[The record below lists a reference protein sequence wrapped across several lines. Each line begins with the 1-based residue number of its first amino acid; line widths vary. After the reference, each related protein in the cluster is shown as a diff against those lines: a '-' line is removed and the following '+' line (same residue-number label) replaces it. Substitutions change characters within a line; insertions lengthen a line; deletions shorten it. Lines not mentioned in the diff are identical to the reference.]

1 MIMKVTFRVRMFPTK
16 EQENKF
22 WQFCGSARF
31 AYNQCLDYKNR
42 IYEETGYSCKVQDML
57 EYLQD
62 LKYSDEYSWLQTIP
76 EAVTKQAVKDLDNAF
91 KRFFK
96 GLSGFPKFKKKGKCR
111 FSFYQ
116 RTDNLKNVD
125 NTHIKITGIS
135 TPVKIRKH
143 KIVKPVSNPRVIF
156 DGKYWFL
163 HYSVDVEE
171 SKDSKLTDNV
181 IGMDLGIKNL
191 GILSDGNIY
200 RNMNKDK
207 NVKILEK
214 RKKRLQRKISRK
226 YRANMD
232 GNTYVKTSNIIKL
245 EKQLRLIERKLRN
258 IRDTHVHTMTAD
270 LVKTKPK
277 AIVMEDL
284 DVMGMLKNKHLSRK
298 IREQCFYKV
307 KEYLKYK
314 CKYYGIQLVLAD
326 RYYPSSKMCSSC
338 GNRKKFLSLSE
349 RVYHCPECGMTMDRD
364 LNAAINLRNYYFA
377 H

>member
-1 MIMKVTFRVRMFPTK
+1 MKVTFRIRMFPTK

-42 IYEETGYSCKVQDML
+42 TYEETGYSCKVQDML

-76 EAVTKQAVKDLDNAF
+76 ESVTKQAVKDLDKAF

-116 RTDNLKNVD
+116 RTDALHNVD
-125 NTHIKITGIS
+125 DTHIKITGIS
-135 TPVKIRKH
+135 TPVRIREH
-143 KIVKPVSNPRVIF
+143 KIIRPVSNPRVIF

-163 HYSVDVEE
+163 HYSVDLKE
-171 SKDSKLTDNV
+171 SEDSGLTDSV
-181 IGMDLGIKNL
+181 VGMDLGIKNL
-191 GILSDGNIY
+191 GILSDGTVY
-200 RNMNKDK
+200 RNINKSK
-207 NVKILEK
+207 NVKMLEK
-214 RKKRLQRKISRK
+214 RKKRVQRKISRK

-232 GNTYVKTSNIIKL
+232 GSTYVKTSNIIKL

-284 DVMGMLKNKHLSRK
+284 DVVGMLKNKHLSKK
-298 IREQCFYKV
+298 IREQCFHKV

-326 RYYPSSKMCSSC
+326 KYYPSSKMCSSC